1 MAPPAAPNLSMA
13 TLNGLV
19 RELAKSGRDLGVTP
33 PAQVGPPTR
42 AVPPAQSPLLSQSS
56 HTPTADHSVDLRG

>member
-19 RELAKSGRDLGVTP
+19 RELAKSGRDLGVS
-33 PAQVGPPTR
+33 PAQ